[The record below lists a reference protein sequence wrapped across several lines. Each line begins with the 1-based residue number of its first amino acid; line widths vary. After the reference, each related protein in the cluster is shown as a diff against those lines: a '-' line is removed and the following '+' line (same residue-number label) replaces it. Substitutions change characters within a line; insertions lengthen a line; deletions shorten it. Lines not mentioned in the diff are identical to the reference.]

1 MGQPEIERDPSAGEI
16 AAPQAGT
23 ELLTDGVLLVLKF
36 VEQFLTVE
44 ELRFYRSLMPG
55 EYVLL
60 SEIYPMW
67 ESLTLRIPTQL
78 KAAVKG
84 MIYRNKR
91 ILDAAGAKTPTD
103 ALRAANLLYQ
113 SFNRGPRIGGWIVVA
128 EKENEAIV
136 DDATWPGCGVCAWFI
151 EAHVRVFGAKAVRI
165 NHLESCR
172 KRGDRHCRYRVR
184 WSGVKSAR

>member
-1 MGQPEIERDPSAGEI
+1 MGQPEIERDPSPGEI
-16 AAPQAGT
+16 TAPQSGT
-23 ELLTDGVLLVLKF
+23 ELSTDGVLLVLKF
-36 VEQFLTVE
+36 VEQFLTVD
-44 ELRFYRSLMPG
+44 ELRFYRSLKPG

-60 SEIYPMW
+60 AEIHPIW
-67 ESLTLRIPTQL
+67 ESLTKRIPVQM

-91 ILDAAGAKTPTD
+91 ILDAAGAKTPAD
-103 ALRAANLLYQ
+103 ALRVANLLYQ

-128 EKENEAIV
+128 EKEMEAIV
-136 DDATWPGCGVCAWFI
+136 DDSTWTGCGVCGWFI
-151 EAHVRVFGAKAVRI
+151 EAHVRVFGAKAVRVH
-165 NHLESCR
+165 HLEPCR

>member
-1 MGQPEIERDPSAGEI
+1 MNAPEMEKEVPRTRA

-36 VEQFLTVE
+36 VESLLTPE
-44 ELRFYRSLMPG
+44 ELQFYRTLKPG

-60 SEIYPMW
+60 SKILPIW
-67 ESLTLRIPTQL
+67 EGLTRRIPDQM

-84 MIYRNKR
+84 MIYGNRR
-91 ILDAAGAKTPTD
+91 ILTGAGAKTPTD
-103 ALRAANLLYQ
+103 SLRVANLLYQ

-128 EKENEAIV
+128 EKENEAVV
-136 DDATWPGCGVCAWFI
+136 DDSTWPGCGTCAWFI

-165 NHLESCR
+165 KHLEPCR
-172 KRGDRHCRYRVR
+172 TRGDRHCRYRVR
-184 WSGVKSAR
+184 WSGVKTVQ

>member
-1 MGQPEIERDPSAGEI
+1 MGQPEIERDPSRGEI
-16 AAPQAGT
+16 AAPQSGT

-44 ELRFYRSLMPG
+44 ELHLYRTLRPG
-55 EYVLL
+55 EYVRL

-67 ESLTLRIPTQL
+67 ESLTRRIPDQM

-91 ILDAAGAKTPTD
+91 ILDAAGAKTPAD
-103 ALRAANLLYQ
+103 ALRVANLLYQ

-136 DDATWPGCGVCAWFI
+136 DDSTWTGCGVCGWFI
-151 EAHVRVFGAKAVRI
+151 EAHVRVFGAKAVRVY
-165 NHLESCR
+165 HLGLCR
-172 KRGDRHCRYRVR
+172 SRGDRHCRYRVL

>member
-1 MGQPEIERDPSAGEI
+1 M
-16 AAPQAGT
+16 
-23 ELLTDGVLLVLKF
+23 TDGVLLVLKF
-36 VEQFLTVE
+36 VEQFLTKE
-44 ELRFYRSLMPG
+44 ELRFYRNLTPG

-60 SEIYPMW
+60 SEIYPIW
-67 ESLTLRIPTQL
+67 DSLTKRIPNQM

-91 ILDAAGAKTPTD
+91 ILDAAGAKSPAD
-103 ALRAANLLYQ
+103 ALRVANLLYQ

-136 DDATWPGCGVCAWFI
+136 DDSTWPGCGVCDWFI
-151 EAHVRVFGAKAVRI
+151 EAHVRVFGAKAVRVH
-165 NHLESCR
+165 HLDPCR

-184 WSGVKSAR
+184 WLAVKKAR